1 MLPLSCLRCADS
13 KSNSS
18 TRLPRRTTTRVSSG
32 WVASM
37 SILLAICKSHEGR
50 RAALFVPKRRRTRR
64 AASLS
69 VKGTDRVLRSAGS
82 VVPAGA
88 RCMNAA
94 LPIRSNLLRLEH
106 RLQTVV
112 DGDDVGP
119 PRYCQADDIRQ
130 RDPRRIR
137 RRNMSRT
144 VGSGCPAPL
153 RASAASS
160 SSALKAREC
169 AGMGSKP
176 AFARGLFVEDF
187 AADVPRP

>member
-1 MLPLSCLRCADS
+1 
-13 KSNSS
+13 
-18 TRLPRRTTTRVSSG
+18 
-32 WVASM
+32 M
-37 SILLAICKSHEGR
+37 SILLAICKSLEGR

-112 DGDDVGP
+112 DGDVGP

-187 AADVPRP
+187 AADVP